1 MEISQKRDSSRTRY
15 VFHDDRLEYAWK
27 DSSGSRTFSVPY
39 TAISRDRETLTERNV
54 WLRNVGI
61 LWLIIGGIYLVA
73 MANGAENA
81 RGWMW
86 AVLGA
91 GCYAVYRFRS
101 TRYTIV
107 PSEKGNL
114 LVIDAKDGERILD
127 EIESRRA
134 AQFRA
139 EYDFF
144 PEGDSPE
151 QLRNRFK
158 WLHREGALSEE
169 ELEKRL
175 AAIQVPGP
183 VADPEPEPEPELQ
196 PEPTSGR
203 SLH

>member
-1 MEISQKRDSSRTRY
+1 MELSQKRDSTRIRY
-15 VFHDDRLEYAWK
+15 VFHDDRVDYAWK

-39 TAISRDRETLTERNV
+39 TGLSRDRETLSERNV

-61 LWLIIGGIYLVA
+61 LWLIIGGIYLIA
-73 MANGAENA
+73 MANGADTS
-81 RGWMW
+81 RGWLW
-86 AVLGA
+86 FLLGA
-91 GCYAVYRFRS
+91 ACYAVYHFRV

-114 LVIDAKDGERILD
+114 LVIDDATGARIL
-127 EIESRRA
+127 EQLEARRA

-151 QLRNRFK
+151 QLRNRFN
-158 WLHREGALSEE
+158 WLHREGALDDD
-169 ELEKRL
+169 ELRERL
-175 AAIQVPGP
+175 ATAERRTTDPAPDAVLPPG
-183 VADPEPEPEPELQ
+183 
-196 PEPTSGR
+196 G